1 MRNKRNEVGKREK
14 WSLTE
19 QGVSREKGRRKMKSD
34 GGTEGGLGI
43 TVKALRPEESRRGR
57 RGRGR
62 NGSSRK
68 LKDGA

>member
-1 MRNKRNEVGKREK
+1 
-14 WSLTE
+14 
-19 QGVSREKGRRKMKSD
+19 MKSD